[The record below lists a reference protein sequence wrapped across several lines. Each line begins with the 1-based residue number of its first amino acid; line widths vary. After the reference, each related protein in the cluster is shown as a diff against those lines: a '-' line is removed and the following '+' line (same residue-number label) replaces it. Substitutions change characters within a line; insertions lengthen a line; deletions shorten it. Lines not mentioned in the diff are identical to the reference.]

1 MLGHQRDWNEEGQ
14 KEGWT
19 EKIKREETCQRK
31 ERVGISEVES
41 TWIGQNQQWTETIET
56 RVNISAMESRQDRK
70 KDGQK

>member
-41 TWIGQNQQWTETIET
+41 TVDRTEPT
-56 RVNISAMESRQDRK
+56 MDRNN
-70 KDGQK
+70 